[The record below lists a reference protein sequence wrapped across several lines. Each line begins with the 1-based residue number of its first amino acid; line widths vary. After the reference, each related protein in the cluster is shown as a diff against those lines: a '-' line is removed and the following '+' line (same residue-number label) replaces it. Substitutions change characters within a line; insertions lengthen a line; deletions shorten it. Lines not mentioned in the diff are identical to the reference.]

1 MEWLDILTDRFPD
14 DAIKS
19 RQGRGGKNYSYLDT
33 PSVIARLNVAF
44 GGSWSFEVLG
54 HWILDNEVVVQGKLT
69 GNGITKE
76 QFGES
81 ETERFSEGHK
91 NAGRPLSIGD
101 DLKSATSD
109 CLKKC
114 ATLFGVG
121 LEQLYTGKPPGGNG
135 EGGQPPQKSG
145 PAGEKQIGFI
155 ESLLKRDAIPQEVKD
170 RAQAAIAAGM
180 DRAQASASIDALQ
193 DIIKAANPSG

>member
-33 PSVIARLNVAF
+33 PTVIARLNVAF

-145 PAGEKQIGFI
+145 PAQEGRHPPGGEGPGAGGHCGGYGPCPGV
-155 ESLLKRDAIPQEVKD
+155 SLHRC
-170 RAQAAIAAGM
+170 AAGHHQGGQPEWLNQ
-180 DRAQASASIDALQ
+180 R
-193 DIIKAANPSG
+193 PP